1 MDVLLA
7 EKLALV
13 TGSTA
18 GIGFAIAEGLAREKA
33 TVIVNGRTKPRVT
46 DAVAAIRQNI
56 LSPRL
61 KGLPAISQRLK
72 RSSC

>member
-1 MDVLLA
+1 MDVLLD

-18 GIGFAIAEGLAREKA
+18 GSGFAIAEGLAREKA

-46 DAVAAIRQNI
+46 DGVAAIRQI
-56 LSPRL
+56 YPFA
-61 KGLPAISQRLK
+61 KVEGLAGDL
-72 RSSC
+72 